1 MVLIVFCVALAP
13 LHAQLVK
20 DSPWPA
26 EYAVTLHVSPEEAGA
41 DFAALQPALDRARQ
55 VAAEGQSVRVL
66 VGAGHYR
73 GSFELI
79 GTPGQAYAPVAIEAE
94 EAGRAVISGSEIAD
108 GWEVGDSGYFEKKFP
123 AGKRVAAVYVQ
134 GVRVERTRA
143 DRSLRPGQFRL
154 VGDEVQLIPPG
165 GATVADGLVEV
176 AYELPG
182 MLLCI
187 QNMDTVLVSGL
198 YLRQGGGEG
207 LRVQACGAVAVEHS
221 TSEHQFIKGY
231 HFEDLK
237 RLMLLNVDALRNGQ
251 EGIKAVNIP
260 VMDVVGG
267 AASNNGYR
275 VGEGEL
281 LAGEAFGVETQSVK
295 KLTIRN
301 LQAADNQG
309 TGLGAFYADEVTMRS
324 GKLLNNRLGLSLY
337 GVEKATL
344 REMIVAAN
352 DAGGML
358 VMGSACTA
366 SWSIF
371 TGNGDGAADEGGAQ
385 ITATDRATLSLTRCI
400 VSATDEQ
407 VPLLAVENPA
417 TVGALS
423 GNLYWGSV
431 RPFQLGAVIPDKRG
445 ALPPGLDFAAW
456 QAVTGQDLN
465 SAWGDPMF
473 NAPKYFE
480 YIPLSDSIW
489 YQQKKWPARTVTEAE
504 MAAAREQYL
513 TPADSSSPAIDPF
526 QAQPVP
532 PSAD

>member
-1 MVLIVFCVALAP
+1 
-13 LHAQLVK
+13 
-20 DSPWPA
+20 
-26 EYAVTLHVSPEEAGA
+26 
-41 DFAALQPALDRARQ
+41 
-55 VAAEGQSVRVL
+55 
-66 VGAGHYR
+66 
-73 GSFELI
+73 
-79 GTPGQAYAPVAIEAE
+79 
-94 EAGRAVISGSEIAD
+94 
-108 GWEVGDSGYFEKKFP
+108 
-123 AGKRVAAVYVQ
+123 
-134 GVRVERTRA
+134 
-143 DRSLRPGQFRL
+143 
-154 VGDEVQLIPPG
+154 
-165 GATVADGLVEV
+165 
-176 AYELPG
+176 
-182 MLLCI
+182 
-187 QNMDTVLVSGL
+187 
-198 YLRQGGGEG
+198 
-207 LRVQACGAVAVEHS
+207 
-221 TSEHQFIKGY
+221 
-231 HFEDLK
+231 
-237 RLMLLNVDALRNGQ
+237 MLLNADALRNGQ

-260 VMDVVGG
+260 VMDIVGG

-295 KLTIRN
+295 KLTLRN

-309 TGLGAFYADEVTMRS
+309 TGLGAFYADAVTMRR

-344 REMIVAAN
+344 GEMIVAAN

-358 VMGSACTA
+358 VMGSACA
-366 SWSIF
+366 AGWSIF
-371 TGNGDGAADEGGAQ
+371 TSNGASREGGAQ

-431 RPFQLGAVIPDKRG
+431 RPFVFFGIGAEV
-445 ALPPGLDFAAW
+445 DFAAW

-489 YQQKKWPARTVTEAE
+489 YQQKKWPVRTVTESE
-504 MAAAREQYL
+504 MTAAREKYL
-513 TPADSSSPAIDPF
+513 APGSPAEDPPPTPLAPPPAD
-526 QAQPVP
+526 
-532 PSAD
+532 PSAASGD